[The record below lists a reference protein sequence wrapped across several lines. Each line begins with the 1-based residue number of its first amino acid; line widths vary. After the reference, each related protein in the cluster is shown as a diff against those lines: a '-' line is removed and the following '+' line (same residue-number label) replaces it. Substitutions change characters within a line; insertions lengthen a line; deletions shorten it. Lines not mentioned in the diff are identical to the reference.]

1 MLVRVFVYVCL
12 TAALLQGPYTVP
24 LGVVHVNVYVHMLL
38 SWHVILCTSHD
49 GNISILVAICTLY
62 VIFNY
67 IMLLISVNKG
77 VYYTFYHNEA
87 IHQRTVLYDNYN
99 TTV

>member
-1 MLVRVFVYVCL
+1 MLVCVFVYVCL

-24 LGVVHVNVYVHMLL
+24 LGMVHVNVYVHMLL
-38 SWHVILCTSHD
+38 S
-49 GNISILVAICTLY
+49 ISILVAICTLY